1 MLLIEIMSKLTNLHS
16 KNKTKG
22 KKDSLFSNIQ
32 KNNYNLVI
40 FLITFLGLVIIVQAF
55 RWQVLE
61 SERFQLMA
69 KQQYQDSNKHTA
81 ERGIIRAS
89 DGTVLAVDQPIW
101 NIYATLSQ
109 DSKERELFFN
119 NKDKFIATV
128 SSILAVENNTISDK
142 ITDDFVYAVL
152 AKGVDNEKKVALE
165 RENIFGDE
173 KTNRSGFGL
182 YFEKDVKR
190 IYPNA
195 QLASHIVGFMGKDA
209 QGKDLGQYGIEGFY
223 FGDITGR
230 EGYTY
235 EEKDSSG
242 NTILTAEYEP
252 VLPRSGKDI
261 KLTIQPSIQNKVEK
275 YLKDGVERT
284 GAKSGTVIIM
294 EPKTGKILAMANFP
308 TFNPNEYWRTS
319 DPWIFKNLAVSDVY
333 EYGSVQKPI
342 TVALALESK
351 AVDEEYTCNDAT
363 GYLDLFT
370 ATGYEDLKG
379 RKISTWDLRPDG
391 VQNLAEMLKNSNN
404 PCIAQT
410 ALKINSAYY
419 YSKLKEFG
427 IGEFIGIGLQE
438 EATSYLKPFSLWTRL
453 DIITA
458 SYGQGISATPLQITS
473 AISTLANHGTRMRP
487 YIISEISDEK
497 EVIEFEPQVL
507 SEPIS
512 KDIADK
518 VAEMMSHVIE
528 DGGINEREIEL
539 LKEYYIAGKTGT
551 AQVAKKDGPGYE
563 EKKTI
568 TTFVGFAP
576 ADDAKML
583 MLVRLEEPK
592 TSQYASPT
600 VVPLWTDIFLGIVN
614 DLEIP
619 KRN

>member
-1 MLLIEIMSKLTNLHS
+1 MSKLSHLHS
-16 KNKTKG
+16 PAKSKG
-22 KKDSLFSNIQ
+22 KKNSLFSSIQ
-32 KNNYNLVI
+32 KNNYNFVI
-40 FLITFLGLVIIVQAF
+40 FLITLMGVIILVQAF

-61 SERFQLMA
+61 AEKFQLMA
-69 KQQYQDSNKHTA
+69 KQQYQDNNRHTA
-81 ERGIIRAS
+81 ERGIIRAA

-101 NIYATLSQ
+101 NIYATLSL
-109 DSKERELFFN
+109 DPRERELFFSK
-119 NKDKFIATV
+119 KDKFIATV
-128 SSILAVENNTISDK
+128 SSILAVENEVIASK
-142 ITDDFVYAVL
+142 ITDNFVYAVL
-152 AKGVDNEKKVALE
+152 AKGVDNEKKNALQS
-165 RENIFGDE
+165 ENIFGTESID
-173 KTNRSGFGL
+173 RRGFGL
-182 YFEKDVKR
+182 YFEKSVKR

-195 QLASHIVGFMGKDA
+195 ELASHVLGFMGKDS

-223 FGDITGR
+223 FGDITGK

-235 EEKDSSG
+235 EEKDSRG

-252 VLPRSGKDI
+252 VLPRSGKDF
-261 KLTIQPSIQNKVEK
+261 KLTIRPSIQNKVEK
-275 YLKDGVERT
+275 YIKEGVEKT
-284 GAKSGTVIIM
+284 GSKSGTVIIM
-294 EPKTGKILAMANFP
+294 NPKTGEILSMANYP
-308 TFNPNEYWRTS
+308 TFNPNEYWRVS
-319 DPWIFKNLAVSDVY
+319 DPWIFKNLAVADVY

-351 AVDEEYTCNDAT
+351 SVDENYTCNDAT
-363 GYLDLFT
+363 GYLDLYA
-370 ATGYEDLKG
+370 ATGYEDLKE
-379 RKISTWDLRPDG
+379 RRISTWDRLPDG
-391 VQNLAEMLKNSNN
+391 VQNLADVLKNSNN

-410 ALKINSAYY
+410 ALKIDSAYY

-438 EATSYLKPFSLWTRL
+438 ETTSYLKPFSQWTRL

-458 SYGQGISATPLQITS
+458 SYGQGISATPLQVIS
-473 AISTLANHGTRMRP
+473 AISSLANHGIRMRP

-497 EVIEFEPQVL
+497 EKIQFKPQIL
-507 SEPIS
+507 SQPIS
-512 KDIADK
+512 KEIADK

-528 DGGINEREIEL
+528 DGGIHEREKAL
-539 LKEYYIAGKTGT
+539 LTEYYVAGKTGT

-576 ADDAKML
+576 ADDAKMI

-592 TSQYASPT
+592 TSPYASPT

-614 DLEIP
+614 DLEIT

>member
-1 MLLIEIMSKLTNLHS
+1 MSKLSNLHS
-16 KNKTKG
+16 GTHKKG

-40 FLITFLGLVIIVQAF
+40 FLITLMGITILVQAF

-61 SERFQLMA
+61 SEKFQLMA
-69 KQQYQDSNKHTA
+69 KQQYEDSNKHTA

-109 DSKERELFFN
+109 DPKEREIFFN
-119 NKDKFIATV
+119 QKEKFVATV
-128 SSILAVENNTISDK
+128 SSVLAVENSVISEK

-152 AKGVDNEKKVALE
+152 AKGVDNEKKIALQN
-165 RENIFGDE
+165 ENIFGDE
-173 KTNRSGFGL
+173 NIDRSGFGL

-195 QLASHIVGFMGKDA
+195 ELSSHVIGFMGKDS
-209 QGKDLGQYGIEGFY
+209 QGEDLGQYGIEGFY

-275 YLKDGVERT
+275 FLKEGVERT

-294 EPKTGKILAMANFP
+294 NPSTGEIISMANYP
-308 TFNPNEYWRTS
+308 TYNPNEYWRTS
-319 DPWIFKNLAVSDVY
+319 DPWIFKNLGVADVY

-351 AVDEEYTCNDAT
+351 AVDDTYTCDDAT
-363 GYLDLFT
+363 GYLDLYT

-379 RKISTWDLRPDG
+379 RKISTWDLAPDG
-391 VQNLAEMLKNSNN
+391 VQNLADMLKNSNN

-410 ALKINSAYY
+410 ALKIDSEYY

-438 EATSYLKPFSLWTRL
+438 EATSYLKPFSQWTRL

-458 SYGQGISATPLQITS
+458 SYGQGISATPLQVIS

-487 YIISEISDEK
+487 FIISEISDEK
-497 EVIEFEPQVL
+497 EIIEFKPQVL

-512 KDIADK
+512 KDIANQ

-528 DGGINEREIEL
+528 DGGINDREIAL
-539 LKEYYIAGKTGT
+539 LQEYYIAGKTGT

-576 ADDAKML
+576 ADDAKMI

-592 TSQYASPT
+592 TSPYASPT

>member
-1 MLLIEIMSKLTNLHS
+1 MSKLSNLHS
-16 KNKTKG
+16 GTHKKG
-22 KKDSLFSNIQ
+22 KNDSLFSNIQ

-40 FLITFLGLVIIVQAF
+40 FLITLMGITILVQAF

-61 SERFQLMA
+61 SEKFQLMA
-69 KQQYQDSNKHTA
+69 KQQYEDSNKHTA

-109 DSKERELFFN
+109 DPKEREIFFN
-119 NKDKFIATV
+119 QKEKFVATV
-128 SSILAVENNTISDK
+128 SSVLAVENSVISEK

-152 AKGVDNEKKVALE
+152 AKGVDNEKKVALQN
-165 RENIFGDE
+165 ENIFGDE
-173 KTNRSGFGL
+173 NIDRSGFGL

-195 QLASHIVGFMGKDA
+195 ELSSHVIGFMGKDPE
-209 QGKDLGQYGIEGFY
+209 GEDLGQYGIEGFY

-275 YLKDGVERT
+275 FLKEGVERT

-294 EPKTGKILAMANFP
+294 NPSTGEIISMANYP
-308 TFNPNEYWRTS
+308 TYNPNEYWRTS
-319 DPWIFKNLAVSDVY
+319 DPWIFKNLGVADVY

-351 AVDEEYTCNDAT
+351 AVDDTYTCNDAT
-363 GYLDLFT
+363 GYLDLYT

-379 RKISTWDLRPDG
+379 RKISTWDLAPDG
-391 VQNLAEMLKNSNN
+391 VQNLADMLKNSNN

-410 ALKINSAYY
+410 ALKIDSEYY

-438 EATSYLKPFSLWTRL
+438 EATSYLKPFSQWTRL

-458 SYGQGISATPLQITS
+458 SYGQGISATPLQVIS

-487 YIISEISDEK
+487 FIISEISDEK
-497 EVIEFEPQVL
+497 EIIEFKPQVL

-512 KDIADK
+512 KDIANQ

-528 DGGINEREIEL
+528 DGGINDREIAL
-539 LKEYYIAGKTGT
+539 LQEYYIAGKTGT

-576 ADDAKML
+576 ADDAKMI

-592 TSQYASPT
+592 TSPYASPT

>member
-1 MLLIEIMSKLTNLHS
+1 MSSLNHLHS
-16 KNKTKG
+16 PRKSTK
-22 KKDSLFSNIQ
+22 KSSIFSNIQ

-40 FLITFLGLVIIVQAF
+40 FLITLMGLTILAQAF

-61 SERFQLMA
+61 SEKFGLMA
-69 KQQYQDSNKHTA
+69 KQQYQESNKQTA
-81 ERGIIRAS
+81 ERGTIRAS
-89 DGTVLAVDQPIW
+89 DGTILAVDQPIW
-101 NIYATLSQ
+101 NIYATLSL
-109 DSKERELFFN
+109 DPKERELFFN
-119 NKDKFIATV
+119 KKDTFVATV
-128 SSILAVENNTISDK
+128 SSILAVENDSIASK

-152 AKGVDNEKKVALE
+152 AKGVDNEKKNALAA
-165 RENIFGDE
+165 ENIFGNDSID
-173 KTNRSGFGL
+173 RRGFGL
-182 YFEKDVKR
+182 YFERSLKR

-195 QLASHIVGFMGKDA
+195 ELSSHVLGFMGKDSL
-209 QGKDLGQYGIEGFY
+209 GNDIGQYGIEGFY
-223 FGDITGR
+223 FGDITGK

-235 EEKDSSG
+235 EEKDSKG

-252 VLPRSGKDI
+252 VLPRSGKDFT
-261 KLTIQPSIQNKVEK
+261 LTIRPSIQNKVEK
-275 YLKDGVERT
+275 NLKEGVEKT

-294 EPKTGKILAMANFP
+294 NPKTGEILTIANYP
-308 TFNPNEYWRTS
+308 TFNPNEYWRVS
-319 DPWIFKNLAVSDVY
+319 EPWIFKNLAVSDVY
-333 EYGSVQKPI
+333 EYGSVHKPI
-342 TVALALESK
+342 TVALALESNSVPK
-351 AVDEEYTCNDAT
+351 DYTCDDAT

-370 ATGYEDLKG
+370 ATGYADLKG
-379 RKISTWDLRPDG
+379 RKISTWDKRADG
-391 VQNLAEMLKNSNN
+391 VQNLADMLKNSNN

-410 ALKINSAYY
+410 ALEIDSAYY

-438 EATSYLKPFSLWTRL
+438 EATSYLKPFNLWTKL

-473 AISTLANHGTRMRP
+473 AISAIANHGTRMRP

-497 EVIEFEPQVL
+497 EKIKFTPQVL

-512 KDIADK
+512 KEVADS

-528 DGGINEREIEL
+528 DGGINDREIDL
-539 LKEYYIAGKTGT
+539 LKNYYIAGKTGT

-563 EKKTI
+563 ENKTI

-576 ADDAKML
+576 ADDAKMI

-592 TSQYASPT
+592 NSPYASPT
-600 VVPLWTDIFLGIVN
+600 VVPLWTEIFLGIVN
-614 DLEIP
+614 DLEIT

>member
-1 MLLIEIMSKLTNLHS
+1 MSKLSHLHS
-16 KNKTKG
+16 PAKSKG
-22 KKDSLFSNIQ
+22 KKNSLFSSIQ
-32 KNNYNLVI
+32 KNNYNFVI
-40 FLITFLGLVIIVQAF
+40 FLITLMGVIILVQAF

-61 SERFQLMA
+61 AEKFQLMA
-69 KQQYQDSNKHTA
+69 KQQYQDNNRHTA
-81 ERGIIRAS
+81 ERGIIRAA

-101 NIYATLSQ
+101 NIYATLSL
-109 DSKERELFFN
+109 DPRERELFFSK
-119 NKDKFIATV
+119 KDKFIATV
-128 SSILAVENNTISDK
+128 SSILAVENEVIASK
-142 ITDDFVYAVL
+142 ITDNFVYAVL
-152 AKGVDNEKKVALE
+152 AKGVDNEKKNALQS
-165 RENIFGDE
+165 ENIFGTESID
-173 KTNRSGFGL
+173 RRGFGL
-182 YFEKDVKR
+182 YFEKSVKR

-195 QLASHIVGFMGKDA
+195 ELASHVLGFMGKDS

-223 FGDITGR
+223 FGDITGK

-235 EEKDSSG
+235 EEKDSRG

-252 VLPRSGKDI
+252 VLPRSGKDF
-261 KLTIQPSIQNKVEK
+261 KLTIRPSIQNKVEK
-275 YLKDGVERT
+275 YLKEGVERT
-284 GAKSGTVIIM
+284 GSKSGTVIIM
-294 EPKTGKILAMANFP
+294 NPKTGEILSMANYP
-308 TFNPNEYWRTS
+308 TFNPNEYWRVS
-319 DPWIFKNLAVSDVY
+319 DPWIFKNLAVADVY

-351 AVDEEYTCNDAT
+351 SVDENYTCNDAT
-363 GYLDLFT
+363 GYLDLYA

-379 RKISTWDLRPDG
+379 RRISTWDRLPDG
-391 VQNLAEMLKNSNN
+391 VQNLADVLKNSNN

-410 ALKINSAYY
+410 ALKIDSAYY

-438 EATSYLKPFSLWTRL
+438 ETTSYLKPFSQWTRL

-458 SYGQGISATPLQITS
+458 SYGQGISATPLQVIS
-473 AISTLANHGTRMRP
+473 AISSLANHGIRMRP

-497 EVIEFEPQVL
+497 EKIQFKPQIL
-507 SEPIS
+507 SQPIS
-512 KDIADK
+512 KEIADK

-528 DGGINEREIEL
+528 DGGIHEREKAL
-539 LKEYYIAGKTGT
+539 LTEYYVAGKTGT

-576 ADDAKML
+576 ADDAKMI

-592 TSQYASPT
+592 TSPYASPT

-614 DLEIP
+614 DLEIT

>member
-1 MLLIEIMSKLTNLHS
+1 MSKLSHLHS
-16 KNKTKG
+16 PAKSKG
-22 KKDSLFSNIQ
+22 KKNSLFSSIQ
-32 KNNYNLVI
+32 KNNYNFVI
-40 FLITFLGLVIIVQAF
+40 FLITLMGVIILVQAF

-61 SERFQLMA
+61 AEKFQLMA
-69 KQQYQDSNKHTA
+69 KQQYQDNNRHTA
-81 ERGIIRAS
+81 ERGIIRAA

-101 NIYATLSQ
+101 NIYATLSL
-109 DSKERELFFN
+109 DPRERELFFSK
-119 NKDKFIATV
+119 KDKFIATV
-128 SSILAVENNTISDK
+128 SSILAVENEVIASK
-142 ITDDFVYAVL
+142 ITDNFVYAVL
-152 AKGVDNEKKVALE
+152 AKGVDNEKKNALQS
-165 RENIFGDE
+165 ENIFGTESID
-173 KTNRSGFGL
+173 RRGFGL
-182 YFEKDVKR
+182 YFEKSVKR

-195 QLASHIVGFMGKDA
+195 ELASHVLGFMGKDS

-223 FGDITGR
+223 FGDITGK

-235 EEKDSSG
+235 EEKDSRG

-252 VLPRSGKDI
+252 VLPRSGKDF
-261 KLTIQPSIQNKVEK
+261 KLTIRPSIQNKVEK
-275 YLKDGVERT
+275 YLKEGVERT
-284 GAKSGTVIIM
+284 GSKSGTVIIM
-294 EPKTGKILAMANFP
+294 NPKTGEILSMANYP
-308 TFNPNEYWRTS
+308 TFNPNEYWRVS
-319 DPWIFKNLAVSDVY
+319 DPWIFKNLAVADVY

-351 AVDEEYTCNDAT
+351 SVDENYTCNDAT
-363 GYLDLFT
+363 GYLDLYA
-370 ATGYEDLKG
+370 ATGYEDLKE
-379 RKISTWDLRPDG
+379 RRISTWDRLPDG
-391 VQNLAEMLKNSNN
+391 VQNLADVLKNSNN

-410 ALKINSAYY
+410 ALKIDSAYY

-438 EATSYLKPFSLWTRL
+438 ETTSYLKPFSQWTRL

-458 SYGQGISATPLQITS
+458 SYGQGISATPLQVIS
-473 AISTLANHGTRMRP
+473 AISSLANHGIRMRP

-497 EVIEFEPQVL
+497 EKIQFKPQIL
-507 SEPIS
+507 SQPIS
-512 KDIADK
+512 KEIADK

-528 DGGINEREIEL
+528 DGGIHEREKAL
-539 LKEYYIAGKTGT
+539 LTEYYVAGKTGT

-576 ADDAKML
+576 ADDAKMI

-592 TSQYASPT
+592 TSPYASPT

-614 DLEIP
+614 DLEIT

>member
-1 MLLIEIMSKLTNLHS
+1 MSKLSHLHS
-16 KNKTKG
+16 PTKSKG
-22 KKDSLFSNIQ
+22 KKSSLFSNIQ
-32 KNNYNLVI
+32 KNNYNIVI
-40 FLITFLGLVIIVQAF
+40 FLITLMGVIILAQAF

-61 SERFQLMA
+61 AEKFQLMA
-69 KQQYQDSNKHTA
+69 KQQYQDNNRHTA

-101 NIYATLSQ
+101 NIYATLSL
-109 DSKERELFFN
+109 DPRERELFFSK
-119 NKDKFIATV
+119 KDKFIATV
-128 SSILAVENNTISDK
+128 SSILTVENDTIASK
-142 ITDDFVYAVL
+142 ITDNFVYAVL
-152 AKGVDNEKKVALE
+152 AKGVDNEKKNALQS
-165 RENIFGDE
+165 ENIFGTESID
-173 KTNRSGFGL
+173 RRGFGL
-182 YFEKDVKR
+182 YFEKSVRR

-195 QLASHIVGFMGKDA
+195 ELASHILGFMGKDS

-223 FGDITGR
+223 FGDITGK

-235 EEKDSSG
+235 EEKDSRG

-252 VLPRSGKDI
+252 VLPRSGKDF
-261 KLTIQPSIQNKVEK
+261 KLTIRPSIQNKVEK
-275 YLKDGVERT
+275 YLKEGVERT
-284 GAKSGTVIIM
+284 GSKSGTVIIM
-294 EPKTGKILAMANFP
+294 NPKTGEILSMANYP
-308 TFNPNEYWRTS
+308 TFNPNEYWRVS
-319 DPWIFKNLAVSDVY
+319 DPWIFKNLAVADVY

-351 AVDEEYTCNDAT
+351 SVEENHTCNDAT
-363 GYLDLFT
+363 GYLDLYS

-379 RKISTWDLRPDG
+379 RRISTWDRLPDG
-391 VQNLAEMLKNSNN
+391 VQNLADMLKNSNN

-410 ALKINSAYY
+410 ALKIDSAYY

-438 EATSYLKPFSLWTRL
+438 ETTSYLKPFSQWTRL

-458 SYGQGISATPLQITS
+458 SYGQGISATPLQVLS
-473 AISTLANHGTRMRP
+473 AISSIANHGLRMRP
-487 YIISEISDEK
+487 YVISEISDEK
-497 EVIEFEPQVL
+497 EKIQFRPQVL
-507 SEPIS
+507 SQPVS
-512 KDIADK
+512 KEIADK

-528 DGGINEREIEL
+528 DGGINEREIKL
-539 LKEYYIAGKTGT
+539 LAEYYVAGKTGT

-563 EKKTI
+563 ERKTI

-576 ADDAKML
+576 ADDAKMI

-592 TSQYASPT
+592 TSPYASPT

-614 DLEIP
+614 DLEIT